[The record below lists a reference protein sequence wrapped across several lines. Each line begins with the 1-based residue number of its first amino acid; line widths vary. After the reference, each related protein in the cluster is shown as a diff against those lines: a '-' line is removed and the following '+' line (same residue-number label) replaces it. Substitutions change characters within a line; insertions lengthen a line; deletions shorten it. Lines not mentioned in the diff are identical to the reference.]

1 MRLSWMIKYR
11 LCLLLLVGAFLL
23 SAGVA
28 AATPGPM
35 EQART
40 TVDAVMAILRESNME
55 KEARR
60 EKLSSTIRARFDF
73 TEMSQRI
80 LATNWKS
87 ASDEQRSR
95 FINIFS
101 DLLER
106 NYIGRIE
113 SYTDEKIDF
122 LKERV
127 QGNRAAVDTVIVTK
141 SVQIPISY
149 RMVQQG
155 SEWMVYDVVIESVS
169 FVNNYRN
176 SYGEILKKE
185 GFDGLL
191 ARMTEKLA
199 QLEQGGDSS
208 QP

>member
-1 MRLSWMIKYR
+1 M
-11 LCLLLLVGAFLL
+11 LCMKRCWLLAVGLILLAAGGAL
-23 SAGVA
+23 AV
-28 AATPGPM
+28 PGPM
-35 EQART
+35 AQARA
-40 TVDAVMAILRESNME
+40 TVDEVMTILRESALE
-55 KEARR
+55 KAARR

-73 TEMSQRI
+73 NEMSQRI
-80 LATNWKS
+80 LAVNWKNAS
-87 ASDEQRSR
+87 AEQRAR
-95 FINIFS
+95 FVKTFS

-113 SYTDEKIDF
+113 AYTDQKIDF
-122 LKERV
+122 VKERV
-127 QGNRAAVDTVIVTK
+127 QGNRASVDTVIMTQ
-141 SVQIPISY
+141 SAEIPISY

-169 FVNNYRN
+169 FVNNYRS

-191 ARMTEKLA
+191 ARMSEKLA

>member
-1 MRLSWMIKYR
+1 MLFDKGRW
-11 LCLLLLVGAFLL
+11 LLLVGLL
-23 SAGVA
+23 LLLAGGA
-28 AATPGPM
+28 LATPGPM

-40 TVDAVMAILRESNME
+40 TVDAVMAILKESALE

-60 EKLSSTIRARFDF
+60 EKLSTTIRARFDF
-73 TEMSQRI
+73 NEMSQRI
-80 LATNWKS
+80 LAVNWKS
-87 ASDEQRSR
+87 ASTEQREQ
-95 FINIFS
+95 FVKIFS

-113 SYTDEKIDF
+113 SYTNEKIDF
-122 LKERV
+122 VKERV
-127 QGNRAAVDTVIVTK
+127 QGDRAAVDTVIVTK
-141 SVQIPISY
+141 SAEIPISY

-155 SEWMVYDVVIESVS
+155 SEWMVYDVVVESVS
-169 FVNNYRN
+169 FVNNYRS

-191 ARMTEKLA
+191 TRMAEKLA

>member
-1 MRLSWMIKYR
+1 MRLTGMIQYR
-11 LCLLLLVGAFLL
+11 LFLWLGVFLL
-23 SAGVA
+23 AAGAASAM
-28 AATPGPM
+28 PGPL

-40 TVDAVMAILRESNME
+40 TVDAVITILKDSALE
-55 KEARR
+55 KAVRR

-80 LATNWKS
+80 LALNWKN
-87 ASDEQRSR
+87 ASEAQRDR
-95 FINIFS
+95 FVQIFS

-141 SVQIPISY
+141 SAEIPISY

-191 ARMTEKLA
+191 TRMTEKLA

>member
-1 MRLSWMIKYR
+1 MGLHWMTKYR
-11 LCLLLLVGAFLL
+11 LFLLVGGFLL
-23 SAGVA
+23 VAGVA
-28 AATPGPM
+28 LATPGPL

-40 TVDAVMAILRESNME
+40 TVDAVMAILRESNLE

-60 EKLSSTIRARFDF
+60 EKLSTTIRARFDF
-73 TEMSQRI
+73 SEMSQRI

-87 ASDEQRSR
+87 ASAAQRDS
-95 FINIFS
+95 FIRIFS

-141 SVQIPISY
+141 SAEIPISY

-199 QLEQGGDSS
+199 QLEQGGDPS

>member
-1 MRLSWMIKYR
+1 MVFNKSRWL
-11 LCLLLLVGAFLL
+11 LLGGLLLLLAGGAL
-23 SAGVA
+23 AM
-28 AATPGPM
+28 PGPM
-35 EQART
+35 EQAKT
-40 TVDAVMAILRESNME
+40 TVDAVMAILKESALE

-60 EKLSSTIRARFDF
+60 EKLSTTIRARFDF
-73 TEMSQRI
+73 NEMSQRI
-80 LATNWKS
+80 LAVNWKS
-87 ASDEQRSR
+87 ASTEQRDR
-95 FINIFS
+95 FVKIFS

-122 LKERV
+122 VKERV
-127 QGNRAAVDTVIVTK
+127 QGDRAAVDTVIVTK
-141 SVQIPISY
+141 SAEIPISY

-155 SEWMVYDVVIESVS
+155 NEWMVYDVVIESVS

-191 ARMTEKLA
+191 TRMAEKLA

>member
-1 MRLSWMIKYR
+1 MGLYWMTKYR
-11 LCLLLLVGAFLL
+11 LFLLVGGFLL
-23 SAGVA
+23 VAGVA
-28 AATPGPM
+28 LATPGPL
-35 EQART
+35 EQAQT
-40 TVDAVMAILRESNME
+40 TVDAVMAILRESNLE
-55 KEARR
+55 KEARQ
-60 EKLSSTIRARFDF
+60 EKLSTTIRARFDF

-80 LATNWKS
+80 LATNWKN
-87 ASDEQRSR
+87 ASEAQRDS
-95 FINIFS
+95 FIRIFS

-141 SVQIPISY
+141 SAEIPISY

>member
-1 MRLSWMIKYR
+1 MYFKRLIPYR
-11 LCLLLLVGAFLL
+11 LLLALGVFLL
-23 SAGVA
+23 AASVA

-40 TVDAVMAILRESNME
+40 TVDAVMAILREANLE

-60 EKLSSTIRARFDF
+60 EKLSTTIRARFDF
-73 TEMSQRI
+73 NEMSQRI
-80 LATNWKS
+80 LATNWKNAS
-87 ASDEQRSR
+87 AEQRSR
-95 FINIFS
+95 FVNIFS

-141 SVQIPISY
+141 SAEIPISY

-191 ARMTEKLA
+191 TRMKEKLA